1 MWYSKITF
9 LTINESAN
17 IDVEVLANALNQ
29 NPLKECGVGDGFSFG
44 WIPLIEN
51 SELWSLKS
59 NNCLFMQAAKEI
71 RVVDTTVLKQEL
83 SKKVSKIE
91 LERGTKV
98 GRKEKAD
105 LKDELLYTMRAN
117 APTKRIPVQC
127 YIDFEGG
134 FLVINSTQ
142 GQMLE
147 NIFKLIQTTLG
158 SFPATPFSTESSPS
172 SVMTEWIMNNNLPA
186 SLETTQYIS
195 IKDHSEDQATIEFKN
210 VEPLSED
217 VTRHLQSGMS
227 VSQLALKTESLNFVL
242 KDNLSLSKIKF
253 SEILKDKAFEDSDG
267 GKASDLD
274 AISALQSLEF
284 RQLHQRLGAWFN

>member
-9 LTINESAN
+9 LTINETAN
-17 IDVEVLANALNQ
+17 IDIEVLANALSQ

-83 SKKVSKIE
+83 SNKVSKIE

-105 LKDELLYTMRAN
+105 LKDELLYTMRAK

-127 YIDFEGG
+127 YIDFDGG
-134 FLVINSTQ
+134 FLAINSTQ

-147 NIFKLIQTTLG
+147 NIFKLLQTTLG
-158 SFPATPFSTESSPS
+158 SFPVIPFSSESSPS
-172 SVMTEWIMNNNLPA
+172 SVMTEWIMKNNLPA
-186 SLETTQYIS
+186 SLETNQYVS

-210 VEPLSED
+210 VEPLSAD
-217 VTRHLQSGMS
+217 VTRHLENGMS

-253 SEILKDKAFEDSDG
+253 SEILKHKAFEDSDG

-284 RQLHQRLGAWFN
+284 RQLHQSLGAWFN